1 MDKIYKVALIG
12 CGSISKNHLAALKAL
27 DFVKVVAL
35 CDVKID
41 KAEARK
47 AEFDLDSR
55 IYEDY
60 HELLKHEE
68 LDAVHIAT
76 PHFLHAEMAIAA
88 LERNIN
94 VYLEKPIAISIS
106 ETEKILAAE
115 SKSNARIT
123 VSFQTRFNPATI
135 EAMKIAEADG
145 GAISGYGSVFWER
158 GEKYYTES
166 GWRGSMTTEGGG
178 VMINQAIHTLD
189 LLCFF
194 LGKPQKVCATTAN
207 HHLKGVIDVEDS
219 CEGVILFEHG
229 KQANFYATTAFKGYN
244 ATSLFLLTKNH
255 KIEIRDSKL
264 YVDGQ
269 HRKEGNDHENFVSK
283 ACYGNGHFTMI
294 AKFYEALD
302 NGGEMPVTAESAS
315 YALKIL
321 LAAYRSDDEFITL

>member
-1 MDKIYKVALIG
+1 MKKIYKVALVG
-12 CGSISKNHLAALKAL
+12 CGSISKNHLAALKVL

-35 CDVKID
+35 CDTNTE
-41 KAEARK
+41 KAAFRNT
-47 AEFDLDSR
+47 EFELDAR
-55 IYEDY
+55 IYADY
-60 HELLKHEE
+60 RELLNCEE

-76 PHFLHAEMAIAA
+76 PHFLHAEMAVAA
-88 LERNIN
+88 LERDIS
-94 VYLEKPIAISIS
+94 VYLEKPIAISVS
-106 ETEKILAAE
+106 EAEKILTAE
-115 SKSNARIT
+115 RKSRGRIT

-135 EAMKIAEADG
+135 EAMKLADADG

-178 VMINQAIHTLD
+178 VMINQAIHTID

-207 HHLKGVIDVEDS
+207 HHLKGIVDVEDS
-219 CEGVILFEHG
+219 CEGVILFEGG

-269 HRKEGNDHENFVSK
+269 HREEGNDHENFVSK

-302 NGGEMPVTAESAS
+302 SGDEVPVTSESAS

-321 LAAYRSDDEFITL
+321 LAAYRSGDEFITL

>member
-1 MDKIYKVALIG
+1 MKKIYKVALIG

-27 DFVKVVAL
+27 DFVNVVAL
-35 CDVKID
+35 CDVKAD

-47 AEFDLDSR
+47 EEFGLDSR
-55 IYEDY
+55 IYTDY
-60 HELLKHEE
+60 NKLLECEE

-76 PHFLHAEMAIAA
+76 PHFLHAEMAINA
-88 LERNIN
+88 LERDIN
-94 VYLEKPIAISIS
+94 VYLEKPMAISLS
-106 ETEKILAAE
+106 EIEKILAAE
-115 SKSNARIT
+115 KNSKARIT

-145 GAISGYGSVFWER
+145 GVVSGYGSVFWER

-178 VMINQAIHTLD
+178 VMINQAIHTID

-194 LGKPQKVCATTAN
+194 LGKPQKVCATIAN
-207 HHLKGVIDVEDS
+207 HHLKGIIDVEDS
-219 CEGVILFEHG
+219 CEGLILFDEG

-255 KIEIRDSKL
+255 KIEIRDSRL

-269 HRKEGNDHENFVSK
+269 HIKEGNDHENFVSK

-294 AKFYEALD
+294 AKFYDALD
-302 NGGEMPVTAESAS
+302 SGDEVPVTAESAS

-321 LAAYRSDDEFITL
+321 LAAYRSGDEFITL